1 MKQKIKTVNTP
12 KIIHVMLFNNEVI
25 IRELQDYTG
34 KVLRAGLHVCKRFE
48 LCPTSFTLLTSY
60 VLESCLLQ
68 SPSDHLK
75 VLNPRQHFLGPIY

>member
-34 KVLRAGLHVCKRFE
+34 KVLRA
-48 LCPTSFTLLTSY
+48 
-60 VLESCLLQ
+60 
-68 SPSDHLK
+68 
-75 VLNPRQHFLGPIY
+75 